1 MRLGKTQSALLL
13 LILVLVSGSL
23 ACDLSNIPRVITQD
37 TPEPDVEPTATPVV
51 IILTPTP
58 ISPEVQGGFDVEEEL
73 ITNLYARISPAVVCV
88 TAQDQ
93 FGQCIGSGFIIDQEG
108 YIVTNN
114 HVTEAAPAG
123 QLRVVLADE
132 SSVPAELVGSDPG
145 SDLALLQVDLPP
157 ERLTVVELG
166 NSSELQVGQR
176 AIAIGNPFGL
186 ERTIT
191 VGIISSVGRTL
202 EREDSEFRIA
212 QVIQTD
218 AAINPGNSGGPL
230 LDSRGKVI
238 GVNTAIRSL
247 TGVSSGVGFAVPVD
261 IVKRVV
267 FELIEYGR
275 YRHTWVG
282 IYGSTITPEMVE
294 AMDLPVEI
302 GILVAEVTPN
312 GPASKTDLRGGG
324 RTVIVSGIQMRA
336 GGDIITAVNDTPVKK
351 FDDLINYLATETS
364 VGDEITLHVIRDG
377 QKSDIV
383 VTLEERPES

>member
-1 MRLGKTQSALLL
+1 LLL

-23 ACDLSNIPRVITQD
+23 ACDLSNIPRIITQD
-37 TPEPDVEPTATPVV
+37 TPEPDAEPTATPVV
-51 IILTPTP
+51 IVLTPTP
-58 ISPEVQGGFDVEEEL
+58 ISPEAQGGFDVEEEL
-73 ITNLYARISPAVVCV
+73 ITSLYARISPAVVCV
-88 TAQDQ
+88 TAQDA

-114 HVTEAAPAG
+114 HVTEAAPAN

-132 SSVPAELVGSDPG
+132 SSVPAQLVGSDPG

-166 NSSELQVGQR
+166 NSSDLRVGQR

-267 FELIEYGR
+267 LELTEYGR

-294 AMDLPVEI
+294 AMDLPVET

-312 GPASKTDLRGGG
+312 GPASKTNLRGGD
-324 RTVIVSGIQMRA
+324 RTVIVGGIRMWA
-336 GGDIITAVNDTPVKK
+336 GGDIITAVNDISVRK

-364 VGDEITLHVIRDG
+364 VGDEITLQVIRDG
-377 QKSDIV
+377 QELDIV